1 MDGVADFA
9 LLEAW
14 PEEIAGAGRPRG
26 HSSTQDSGGAL
37 THPNSSWIPIG
48 QKYIAL
54 QYVFCFVLYL
64 LCYVL

>member
-26 HSSTQDSGGAL
+26 HSSSRLRGR
-37 THPNSSWIPIG
+37 H
-48 QKYIAL
+48 
-54 QYVFCFVLYL
+54 
-64 LCYVL
+64 